1 MAAGPHHC
9 TGKIGL
15 KILALHHD
23 DVIFN
28 GDYSLHHDDVIFN
41 GDYSLHHDDVIFAL
55 QHIVE
60 VFGLK
65 PVETGSL
72 QPSRVTENSSLVS
85 EHHVPVMF
93 VMVMC
98 NCNISNNYSH

>member
-15 KILALHHD
+15 KILALHHDDVIFNGDYSLHHD

-85 EHHVPVMF
+85 EHHVPVML
-93 VMVMC
+93 
-98 NCNISNNYSH
+98 